1 MAAAGVR
8 FENRH
13 SGMRPVCTASS
24 AFHHLPSLP
33 CNAPPKVALLNP
45 QAKKDAP
52 RFRALVLIGVAAAFC
67 DAIINPH
74 MLKPSVASKLVEI
87 NHPDACPP
95 QWLPVLLASSSS
107 HIDSPAPRFDE
118 EDLPF
123 EALSMERRMT
133 EVAPAHLYH
142 SG

>member
-1 MAAAGVR
+1 M
-8 FENRH
+8 
-13 SGMRPVCTASS
+13 TK
-24 AFHHLPSLP
+24 PSL
-33 CNAPPKVALLNP
+33 
-45 QAKKDAP
+45 
-52 RFRALVLIGVAAAFC
+52 
-67 DAIINPH
+67 
-74 MLKPSVASKLVEI
+74 ASKLAEI

-133 EVAPAHLYH
+133 DGPTPMPSPPPSQSSEFNGTKAASLPPP
-142 SG
+142 SIPPPSPPTP